1 MLSLDVAFYGLFIL
15 ITVSLT
21 LYFVLLRKLKPS
33 TEVKLSTYLER
44 AGVQPL
50 APARQQR
57 QPVNKRAKILQS
69 SESPAIQTGIEAK
82 TGHGRVERECPHYVG
97 YLTTLPKG
105 SSFPEEC
112 FGCRKVIRC
121 MRIEPAG
128 VIESFYVAPP
138 EQNKL

>member
-1 MLSLDVAFYGLFIL
+1 M
-15 ITVSLT
+15 
-21 LYFVLLRKLKPS
+21 LLRKLKPS
-33 TEVKLSTYLER
+33 AEVKLSTYLDR
-44 AGVQPL
+44 ASAQPL
-50 APARQQR
+50 APARQKR

-69 SESPAIQTGIEAK
+69 NKSPAIQTSIEAT
-82 TGHGRVERECPHYVG
+82 TGHARAERECPHYIG
-97 YLTTLPKG
+97 YLTMLPKG